1 MCGCGRSRNREVI
14 TTAQAQGDAEAR
26 QLVHAL
32 EQQTVS
38 AAEAMLKSASN
49 AAGNARS

>member
-26 QLVHAL
+26 ALIGQL

-38 AAEAMLKSASN
+38 AAESMLRSASN